1 MKLTDAT
8 AQSVDLVII
17 GGGPAGSAAAI
28 TAARLGARVAIFEAR
43 DFPRHKVCGE
53 FVSGESLELLRHLL
67 GAAAAGVL
75 LDGAPVIGS
84 TRLLFGE
91 RVLETA
97 VPPGGVSISRYALD
111 AQLWSAAQRAGA
123 DAVANCE
130 VRDVRGDGP
139 FLLSTSAGDYQAKA
153 VIVAAGRWSNF
164 ESERSLP
171 PGPKWIGLKAHFHEQ
186 APPASTDLYF
196 FEHGYCG
203 VQPVGDG
210 VINVSAVVRSDR
222 ATTLT
227 EVLALHPQ
235 LRRRSRHWEKA
246 TKVLTTAPLLHRR
259 PRPVR
264 GNLMFAGDAA
274 AFLDPFA
281 GDGISI
287 ALRGGRMAADFACEF
302 LAGKCGLEDS
312 VASYR
317 RQYQAEFASIIASAA
332 RFRALLPLP
341 RPVKSV
347 IFELLRL
354 PGVMPYMIRKTRRAA

>member
-1 MKLTDAT
+1 M
-8 AQSVDLVII
+8 
-17 GGGPAGSAAAI
+17 
-28 TAARLGARVAIFEAR
+28 
-43 DFPRHKVCGE
+43 
-53 FVSGESLELLRHLL
+53 
-67 GAAAAGVL
+67 L
-75 LDGAPVIGS
+75 LDTAPVIRR
-84 TRLLFGE
+84 TRFLFGE

-97 VPPGGVSISRYALD
+97 LPPGGVSISRYALD
-111 AQLWSAAQRAGA
+111 AELWNAAQHAGA
-123 DAVANCE
+123 DAVSNCE

-139 FLLSTSAGDYQAKA
+139 FLLSTTAGEWRAKA
-153 VIVAAGRWSNF
+153 VIVAAGRWSNL

-196 FEHGYCG
+196 FERGYCG

-227 EVLALHPQ
+227 EVFELHPQ
-235 LRRRSRHWEKA
+235 LRRRSLHWQRA
-246 TKVLTTAPLLHRR
+246 TKVLTTAPLLHRP
-259 PRPVR
+259 PRPAR
-264 GNLMFAGDAA
+264 GSLMFAGDAA

-287 ALRGGRMAADFACEF
+287 ALRSGRMAADCACEF
-302 LAGKCGLEDS
+302 LTGKCGLEDS
-312 VASYR
+312 VESYR
-317 RQYQAEFASIIASAA
+317 RQYEAEFASIIASAA

-341 RPVKSV
+341 RAVKSV